1 MRRPRIL
8 IVDDEELLRLW
19 LGEQLRGS
27 GFEVFLAGSRGEAL
41 RLAGAEAPAVVLLD
55 LKLPDTR
62 GLEALEQL
70 RKLDR
75 EMPIII
81 MTAYGEI
88 ETAVAAVKAGAYQFL
103 QKPLSFEQLLVILD
117 KALEAWRLRHQLDGL
132 RQMHR
137 WGSAAATVVA
147 RSAAMQAV
155 MAWVEKVAA
164 ADPATVLLQGE
175 SGTGKD
181 LIARVIHDRSP
192 RREAPFLRV
201 TCTAIPENLYESE
214 LFGHERGAFSDAR
227 EKKRGLLELADGGT
241 VLLDEI
247 GDVPLSV
254 QAKLLSFLET
264 RTFRRVG
271 GLADLEVDVRIIAAT
286 NRDLASA
293 ARDSAFRP
301 DLFYR
306 INVLPWRLP
315 ALRERPE
322 DVAPLALHFLDELS
336 REFHRTPPRLA
347 AETLTCLEAY
357 QWPGNAR
364 ELRNVIE
371 RMLLLEGGAEI
382 VAEQLPLEVR
392 LKDAAGETQPGAD
405 AGGFSLP
412 AEGVDLEQVER
423 TLIAQALD
431 ASRGNKTRAARL
443 LRLTRDTLRYRLE
456 KYGLGIGVPGDP

>member
-1 MRRPRIL
+1 MRRPRVL

-19 LGEQLRGS
+19 LGEQLRGA
-27 GFEVFLAGSRGEAL
+27 GFDVFVAGSRSEAL
-41 RLAGAEAPAVVLLD
+41 RIAAAEAPAIVLLD
-55 LKLPDTR
+55 LRLPDTR

-70 RKLDR
+70 HKLDR

-103 QKPLSFEQLLVILD
+103 QKPLSFEQLLVILE
-117 KALEAWRLRHQLDGL
+117 KALEAWRLQHQVDGL

-137 WGSAAATVVA
+137 RSSAAVTVVA
-147 RSAAMQAV
+147 RSDVMRAV
-155 MAWVEKVAA
+155 MEWVQKVAA

-181 LIARVIHDRSP
+181 LIARAIHERSA
-192 RREAPFLRV
+192 RHDAPFLRV
-201 TCTAIPENLYESE
+201 PCTAIPDNLYESE

-227 EKKRGLLELADGGT
+227 ERKRGLLELADGGT

-247 GDVPLSV
+247 GDVPLVV

-271 GLADLEVDVRIIAAT
+271 GLVDLEVDVRIIAAT
-286 NRDLASA
+286 NRDLAAMAHEST
-293 ARDSAFRP
+293 FRP

-306 INVLPWRLP
+306 INILPQCLP
-315 ALRERPE
+315 PLRERPE
-322 DVAPLALHFLDELS
+322 DIAPLALHFLDELS
-336 REFHRTPPRLA
+336 REFHRTPPGLA
-347 AETLTCLEAY
+347 PEALGCLEAY
-357 QWPGNAR
+357 HWPGNAR

-371 RMLLLEGGAEI
+371 RVLLLEEGGTI
-382 VAEQLPLEVR
+382 LPEQLPLEVR
-392 LKDAAGETQPGAD
+392 L
-405 AGGFSLP
+405 GGSARGMESSRNGGGVALP
-412 AEGVDLEQVER
+412 TEGVDLEEVER
-423 TLIAQALD
+423 TLIAQALE
-431 ASRGNKTRAARL
+431 AARGNKTRAARL

-456 KYGLGIGVPGDP
+456 KYGIS